1 MLNALRPLFA
11 RLLRPVGEALAR
23 TPITPN
29 MITATGTVGVAIGA
43 LWLFPTGHLFA
54 GTLVC
59 SGFAVFDMLD
69 GLLARV
75 KGTSGPWGA
84 FLDSTLDRIGDS
96 AVFGGLAI
104 YLTRDHQPV
113 LACVALYCLVA
124 GSMVSYARARAEG
137 IGVRA
142 DVGVAER
149 SDRLLL
155 ILVVACLT
163 GLGVPFVLAIG
174 LWVLAVASTVT
185 FVQRVLVVRKAVGP
199 GAAPRP
205 APQAAAGAAGGA
217 AGPGNGPGPGP
228 GAAGN
233 GGPGAGPAPA
243 VRDPGDGGARKDK
256 A

>member
-1 MLNALRPLFA
+1 MLNRLRPFFA

-29 MITATGTVGVAIGA
+29 MITAAGTVGVAIGA

-59 SGFAVFDMLD
+59 WGFAMFDMLD
-69 GLLARV
+69 GLLARM
-75 KGTSGPWGA
+75 KGTTGPWGA
-84 FLDSTLDRIGDS
+84 FLDSTLDRIGDG
-96 AVFGGLAI
+96 AVFSGLAI
-104 YLTRDHQPV
+104 YLARDHQPV

-124 GSMVSYARARAEG
+124 GGLVSYARARAEG

-149 SDRLLL
+149 SER
-155 ILVVACLT
+155 LVVVLVAAGLT

-174 LWVLAVASTVT
+174 LWLVAAGSTIT
-185 FVQRVLVVRKAVGP
+185 FAQRVLVVRQAVGP
-199 GAAPRP
+199 GAPPR
-205 APQAAAGAAGGA
+205 AAAGGA
-217 AGPGNGPGPGP
+217 GQPAAGTIPGSPGP
-228 GAAGN
+228 AGN
-233 GGPGAGPAPA
+233 GAPGGGGATA
-243 VRDPGDGGARKDK
+243 VRDPGDGSARKDK

>member
-1 MLNALRPLFA
+1 MLNRLRPFFA

-29 MITATGTVGVAIGA
+29 MITAAGTVGVAIGA

-59 SGFAVFDMLD
+59 WGFAMFDMLD
-69 GLLARV
+69 GLLARM
-75 KGTSGPWGA
+75 KGTTGSWGA
-84 FLDSTLDRIGDS
+84 FLDSTLDRIGDG
-96 AVFGGLAI
+96 AVFSGLAI
-104 YLTRDHQPV
+104 YLARDHQPV

-124 GSMVSYARARAEG
+124 GGLVSYARARAEG

-149 SDRLLL
+149 SER
-155 ILVVACLT
+155 LVVVLVAAGLT

-174 LWVLAVASTVT
+174 LWLVAAGSTIT
-185 FVQRVLVVRKAVGP
+185 FAQRVLVVRKAVGP
-199 GAAPRP
+199 GAPPR
-205 APQAAAGAAGGA
+205 AAAGGA
-217 AGPGNGPGPGP
+217 GQPAAGTTPGNPGP
-228 GAAGN
+228 AGN
-233 GGPGAGPAPA
+233 GAPGAGGATA
-243 VRDPGDGGARKDK
+243 VRDPGDGSARKDK